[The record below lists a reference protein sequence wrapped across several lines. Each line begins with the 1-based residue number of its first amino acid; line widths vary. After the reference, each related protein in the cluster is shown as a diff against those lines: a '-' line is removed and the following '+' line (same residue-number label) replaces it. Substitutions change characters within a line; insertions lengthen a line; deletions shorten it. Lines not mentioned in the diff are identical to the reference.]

1 MKVVI
6 DLFTK
11 DLSNLR
17 KKNCKTKQGYIKKN
31 KLIKAKKWPTTELR
45 KKGASSIVFF
55 DILKVNV
62 FPF

>member
-45 KKGASSIVFF
+45 KKGASSILFF
-55 DILKVNV
+55 
-62 FPF
+62 

>member
-11 DLSNLR
+11 ELSNLR
-17 KKNCKTKQGYIKKN
+17 KKKYKTKQGYIKKN

-55 DILKVNV
+55 
-62 FPF
+62 

>member
-11 DLSNLR
+11 ELSNLR
-17 KKNCKTKQGYIKKN
+17 KKKYKTKQGYIKKN

-55 DILKVNV
+55 FLTYLE
-62 FPF
+62 

>member
-45 KKGASSIVFF
+45 KKGASSIVFLTY
-55 DILKVNV
+55 LK
-62 FPF
+62 

>member
-17 KKNCKTKQGYIKKN
+17 KKNCETKQGYIKKN

-55 DILKVNV
+55 LTYLK
-62 FPF
+62 